1 MGMEKSLDS
10 KITRILADPGCE
22 DFILADA
29 KDADMGFGLAA
40 PGVNREANAD
50 RFPFRTMDQYR
61 DAMREITRQGLVDIM
76 LMSASSN
83 EVLTIQQ
90 RIFDDSTV
98 TPAARANDTTDIWLG
113 QTGHYKHDPS
123 MPFRSSTIDQIQG
136 GCYPCQPDQRFL
148 GVDLGLYSITFNN
161 NTLLDREA
169 LEEYRAF
176 RLEAEEKEFRHF
188 LEVFA
193 PNAPGENTPQ
203 DMGRFVNDAICRTL
217 AGVVSGNRPLF
228 LKIPYFG
235 PAGMEQLVAYD
246 RSVIVGILG
255 GPAGTTHDAFRMLWE
270 AKKYGGRAALFG
282 RKINQAEDQLL
293 FVEILRALADGNADP
308 EESVRDYHG
317 QLQQRG
323 LTPHR
328 PLEEDLV
335 LTQLDAS

>member
-1 MGMEKSLDS
+1 MEKSLDL
-10 KITRILADPGCE
+10 KIQRILADPGCG

-40 PGVNREANAD
+40 PGINYGEDAENY
-50 RFPFRTMDQYR
+50 PFQSMDQYR
-61 DAMREITRQGLVDIM
+61 QAMRDVTRQGLVDIM

-83 EVLTIQQ
+83 EILTIQE
-90 RIFDDSTV
+90 RLFDDSAV

-113 QTGHYKHDPS
+113 QTGSYKLDPS
-123 MPFRSSTIDQIQG
+123 MPFQSMTIDQIQG
-136 GCYPCQPDQRFL
+136 GCYPCSVEQRSL
-148 GVDLGLYSITFNN
+148 GADLGLYSITFNN
-161 NTLLDREA
+161 DTLQDREA
-169 LEEYRAF
+169 LDDYREF

-193 PNAPGENTPQ
+193 PNAPGDNPPA
-203 DMGRFVNDAICRTL
+203 DVGRFVTDAICRTL
-217 AGVVSGNRPLF
+217 AGVVSSSRPLF

-235 PAGMEQLVAYD
+235 PASMEQLVAYD

-270 AKKYGGRAALFG
+270 AKKYGARAALFG

-293 FVEILRALADGNADP
+293 LVEILRALADGNLEP
-308 EESVRDYHG
+308 EEAVRDYHG
-317 QLQQRG
+317 QLQSRG
-323 LTPHR
+323 ITPHR
-328 PLEEDLV
+328 PLEDDLD